1 MNIDALKKTLECCFN
16 PTLNYCTDCPY
27 NNDKQWLDCDMDKM
41 HQDALNLINELESE
55 NKRLKKDCADI
66 ANDYQEMG
74 KFYNEEVEKNQQLND
89 LIAELKSENELS
101 KNTKQEQKIVYGSL
115 ITSTKCYNCIHFPLC
130 FAQKGGANLELASD
144 CCYYQPKLPTN
155 NVVLSKEQKQ

>member
-1 MNIDALKKTLECCFN
+1 MNIDALKKSLECCLN
-16 PTLNYCTDCPY
+16 PKLTCCNDCPY
-27 NNDKQWLDCDMDKM
+27 NNNGKLSCLESEMLK
-41 HQDALNLINELESE
+41 DALNLIKELESE

-74 KFYNEEVEKNQQLND
+74 KFYNEEAEKNQQLND
-89 LIAELKSENELS
+89 RIAELKSENELL

-130 FAQKGGANLELASD
+130 FAQKGGANLELVSD